1 MVGNLFCVGELPFK
15 IRRFR
20 WFASPGSAAFLTRG
34 LPDTADPLKKN
45 VPFDQNA

>member
-1 MVGNLFCVGELPFK
+1 MVGELPFK

-20 WFASPGSAAFLTRG
+20 WFASPGSAGG
-34 LPDTADPLKKN
+34 LPDTAESAEKN